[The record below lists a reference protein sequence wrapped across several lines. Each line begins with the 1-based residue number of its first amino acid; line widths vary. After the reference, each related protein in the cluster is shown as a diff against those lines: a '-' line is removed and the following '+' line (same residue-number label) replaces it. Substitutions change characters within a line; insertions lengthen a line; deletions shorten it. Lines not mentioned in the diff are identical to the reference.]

1 MPVFVGAIWS
11 AATAAFGWLIRSQIG
26 RWAAIALAALGIQFA
41 VSEGVMT
48 PLINYINANASGGV
62 GAATA
67 WFGFF
72 NVDRYISL
80 IVSAYAAA
88 AAVGFS
94 LQRIRRP

>member
-1 MPVFVGAIWS
+1 MPLLGAIWS

-26 RWAAIALAALGIQFA
+26 RWLAIGLTSLGIQFA

-62 GAATA
+62 GAATV
-67 WFGFF
+67 WLGFF

-80 IVSAYAAA
+80 IISAYASAS
-88 AAVGFS
+88 AVGFIA
-94 LQRIRRP
+94 QRIRA